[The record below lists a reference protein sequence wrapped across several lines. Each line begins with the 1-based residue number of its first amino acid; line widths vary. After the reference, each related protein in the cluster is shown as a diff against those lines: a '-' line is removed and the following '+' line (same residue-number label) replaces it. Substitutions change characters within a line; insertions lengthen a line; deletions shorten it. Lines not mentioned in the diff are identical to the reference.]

1 MSDWKIA
8 CFRFSSQL
16 KFQKLPNIFCAI
28 VSRFVYLNPVILNK
42 FKIPKDYIRLP
53 KLDADW
59 PRRHVREL

>member
-16 KFQKLPNIFCAI
+16 KFLKLPNIFCAI

-42 FKIPKDYIRLP
+42 FKIPMDYTRLL
-53 KLDADW
+53 KLDA
-59 PRRHVREL
+59 E